1 MPQLCP
7 YLPMPFCAGT
17 EAKTIPYTQ
26 NSPGKSC
33 QEHNNQ
39 VCKPGFFP
47 NPPKKIETDQGGMK
61 YEKELVQ
68 KSIHVILRDS
78 FYGQDLSAIYN
89 QAL

>member
-1 MPQLCP
+1 MAQFCP

-17 EAKTIPYTQ
+17 ETKTIPYPQ
-26 NSPGKSC
+26 NSPGKNR

-47 NPPKKIETDQGGMK
+47 NPPKKVENYQGGMK

-68 KSIHVILRDS
+68 KSIHVILGDS
-78 FYGQDLSAIYN
+78 FYDQDLSAIYKRP
-89 QAL
+89 